1 MPCYAMN
8 RVLSGIDEI
17 EAAFRRITGDRYR
30 YVIPHKSTGSGLAGS
45 DESNRLLVQ
54 QNAYHGVEIC
64 FLEKNGRQF
73 LTTAWVSPNVLL
85 GSLLGH
91 NGLLDRLIARSIFGT
106 RRQLVLDVNEVIVSA
121 FPVTV
126 LDSGIPGRK
135 I

>member
-17 EAAFRRITGDRYR
+17 EAAFRKITGDRYR
-30 YVIPHKSTGSGLAGS
+30 YVIAHNGDGSGLSGS
-45 DESNRLLVQ
+45 NERNRLLVQ

-73 LTTAWVSPNVLL
+73 LTTTWVSPNVVL
-85 GSLLGH
+85 GSLLRK
-91 NGLLDRLIARSIFGT
+91 NGLLDRFVGRSIFGT
-106 RRQLVLDVNEVIVSA
+106 RRQLVIDVNDVIVSA

-126 LDSGIPGRK
+126 LDSGMPGHK
-135 I
+135 N

>member
-1 MPCYAMN
+1 MN

-30 YVIPHKSTGSGLAGS
+30 YVTAHDGDGSGLSGRAGH
-45 DESNRLLVQ
+45 NRLLVQ

-73 LTTAWVSPNVLL
+73 LTTAWVSPNVVL
-85 GSLLGH
+85 GSLLGK
-91 NGLLDRLIARSIFGT
+91 NGLLDRFVGRSIFGT
-106 RRQLVLDVNEVIVSA
+106 RRQLVIDVNNVIVSA

-126 LDSGIPGRK
+126 LDSGMPGHK
-135 I
+135 K